1 MTKEEFKSKI
11 AALKKQEEEIKN
23 EYIKANTVYQPG
35 TKLRV
40 TPLRGRVREGVVQ
53 YSIVEYDEVV
63 PYVTMITKAGEDSTR
78 RVRIWQGDKV
88 EIIG

>member
-1 MTKEEFKSKI
+1 MTKEEFKRKI
-11 AALKKQEEEIKN
+11 AALKKQEEEIKS
-23 EYIKANTVYQPG
+23 EYIKTNTVYQPG

-40 TPLRGRVREGVVQ
+40 TQLSGRVREGVVQ